1 MHSFLLAI
9 APYLMQ
15 PIDWFVVIVYLLFTL
30 GFGIFLSRRA
40 LGSLTDFFVGDRSL
54 SWWLAGTSMAATTF
68 SVDTPLYIA
77 GIVGNRGIAGNWEW
91 WSFGVGHVVMVYL
104 FARLWRRSEVVT
116 DAELSELRYGSQ
128 PAAALRGIK
137 AFVFA
142 VPMNCLGLGY
152 AVLAMVKLISVLQVW
167 QSFGFDPATD
177 DLELWSVLVISIL
190 VLLYAGLSS
199 LWNVVVTDFS
209 QFFVALFGSV
219 IVAIASLRAVG
230 GIRPLVEQVSAVNP
244 EMLSFIPV
252 SFNQGFGWSALAGI
266 PSGTFLAYAL
276 LQWWS
281 FRRSDGGGEF
291 VQRLTATQT
300 ETDAEKAAWLFNL
313 LHYVV
318 RTWPW
323 IISALAATV
332 LYPNLADRELGY
344 PLLMVDT
351 LPPVLLGIAV
361 TSLIAAF
368 FSTASTLVNWGASY
382 CVNDLYGRFMSVSA
396 PPGELIFA
404 GRLASLLIISLGG
417 AAAFVA
423 PDIAT
428 IFRLAIAVGTGPG
441 LVLILR
447 WFWWRINAATELA
460 AIVGGFLI
468 GTLTSVAP
476 GFFIED
482 FGARLLII
490 TLATTFIWVSTLL
503 LTAPESDETL
513 DRFYAKV
520 RPGGPGWAKQ
530 RQRTGLRPLQNLGLE
545 GQRVVAAVLLLF
557 GTMFTVGG
565 FLLLRSLTGWIALL
579 IAVGGGVWLKFLNK
593 QPAFP
598 TPRPGTEDG

>member
-1 MHSFLLAI
+1 
-9 APYLMQ
+9 
-15 PIDWFVVIVYLLFTL
+15 
-30 GFGIFLSRRA
+30 
-40 LGSLTDFFVGDRSL
+40 
-54 SWWLAGTSMAATTF
+54 MAATTF
-68 SVDTPLYIA
+68 SVDTPLYVA
-77 GIVGNRGIAGNWEW
+77 GIVGNRGIVGNWEW
-91 WSFGVGHVVMVYL
+91 WGFGIGHVVMVYL
-104 FARLWRRSEVVT
+104 FARLWRRSEVLT
-116 DAELSELRYGSQ
+116 DVELSELRYGSP

-152 AVLAMVKLISVLQVW
+152 AMLAMVKLVSVLQVW
-167 QSFGFDPATD
+167 QGFGFDSATD
-177 DLELWSVLVISIL
+177 DLELWSVLALSIL
-190 VLLYAGLSS
+190 VLVYAGLSS
-199 LWNVVVTDFS
+199 LWNVITTDFS
-209 QFFVALFGSV
+209 QFFVALFGSLM
-219 IVAIASLRAVG
+219 VAIASLRAVG
-230 GIRPLVEQVSAVNP
+230 GMRSLVDQVSAINP

-252 SFNQGFGWSALAGI
+252 SFNSGFQWSALAGI
-266 PSGTFLAYAL
+266 PSGTFLAYIM

-313 LHYVV
+313 LHYGV

-323 IISALAATV
+323 IVSALAAAV
-332 LYPNLADRELGY
+332 LYPDLADRELGY

-351 LPPVLLGIAV
+351 LPPILLGIAV

-382 CVNDLYGRFMSVSA
+382 FVNDIYRRFVSVGA
-396 PPGELIFA
+396 PSGELIFA

-460 AIVGGFLI
+460 AIVGGFMI

-490 TLATTFIWVSTLL
+490 TLATTFIWISTLL

-520 RPGGPGWAKQ
+520 RPGGPGWDKQ

-545 GQRVVAAVLLLF
+545 GQRIVAGVLLLF
-557 GTMFTVGG
+557 GTLFTVGG

-579 IAVGGGVWLKFLNK
+579 IAVVGGVWLKFLNK

>member
-1 MHSFLLAI
+1 
-9 APYLMQ
+9 MQ
-15 PIDWFVVIVYLLFTL
+15 PIDWFVVISYLLFVL
-30 GFGIFLSRRA
+30 GFGAFFSRRA
-40 LGSLTDFFVGDRSL
+40 LGSLTDFFVSGRSL

-91 WSFGVGHVVMVYL
+91 WSFGIGHVVMVYL
-104 FARLWRRSEVVT
+104 FARLWRRSEIVT

-128 PAAALRGIK
+128 LAAALRSIK

-152 AVLAMVKLISVLQVW
+152 AMLAMVKLISVLQVW
-167 QSFGFDPATD
+167 QSFGFDPATN
-177 DLELWSVLVISIL
+177 DLELWSVLSISIL

-199 LWNVVVTDFS
+199 LWNVVTTDFS
-209 QFFVALFGSV
+209 QFFVALFGSL

-230 GIRPLVEQVSAVNP
+230 GMRPLVEQISAINP

-252 SFNQGFGWSALAGI
+252 SFNQGLQWSTLAGI
-266 PSGTFLAYAL
+266 PSGTFLAYIM

-291 VQRLTATQT
+291 VQRLTATRT
-300 ETDAEKAAWLFNL
+300 ETDAEKAAWLFNF

-323 IISALAATV
+323 IISALAAVV
-332 LYPNLADRELGY
+332 LYPDLADRELGY
-344 PLLMVDT
+344 PLLMIDT
-351 LPPVLLGIAV
+351 LPPILLGIAV

-368 FSTASTLVNWGASY
+368 LSTASTLVNWGASY
-382 CVNDLYGRFMSVSA
+382 CVNDLYRRFMSERATS
-396 PPGELIFA
+396 GELIYV

-447 WFWWRINAATELA
+447 WFWWRINAASELA
-460 AIVGGFLI
+460 AIVGGFII

-476 GFFIED
+476 GFLIED
-482 FGARLLII
+482 FGARLLVI
-490 TLATTFIWVSTLL
+490 TLATSFIWISTLL
-503 LTAPESDETL
+503 LTPPESDETL
-513 DRFYAKV
+513 DSFYAKI
-520 RPGGPGWAKQ
+520 RPGGPGWGRQ

-545 GQRVVAAVLLLF
+545 GQRIVAALMLLF
-557 GTMFTVGG
+557 GSMFTVGG

-579 IAVGGGVWLKFLNK
+579 IAVVGGVWLRYLNK
-593 QPAFP
+593 QPVFS
-598 TPRPGTEDG
+598 TPRPGVEDG